1 MKIVAATV
9 YALGIP
15 FRAAFR
21 HATAERAWSD
31 SVVVA
36 VEDDR
41 GTVGYGEGVARP
53 YVTGETVETVLAHV
67 ARDLWP
73 ALAGRPV
80 PPLRTADDLARV
92 ERLLPPAA
100 PDGVR
105 WAGASRAALE
115 LAILD
120 CALRREGRG
129 LGDVLRPCRGTLT
142 YSGVVAARSVE
153 AAVREAR
160 QLRLIGCRDV
170 KVKVGRGDD
179 VARVRAVREVLGA
192 AVVVRLDANGAWSVP
207 RALETLAALGPC
219 RIAAVEEPLACGS
232 VAELV
237 RFRAASPVPVFA
249 DESVV
254 TEADAEALIAAR
266 AVDGLNVR
274 VSKHGGLARALAIAA
289 RARAAGLAIQVGS
302 HVGETAIL
310 AAAGRHLAAALPE
323 VAALEGSFGS
333 LLLEEDVSPD
343 GVRFGH
349 GGRAAPLR
357 GPGLGVRVLEE
368 RLRRHARHVVRLGEA
383 GR

>member
-9 YALGIP
+9 YALRIP

-21 HATAERAWSD
+21 HASAERAWSD
-31 SVVVA
+31 SVVVG

-41 GTVGYGEGVARP
+41 GTLGHGEGVARP
-53 YVTGETVETVLAHV
+53 YVTGETVETVLAHL
-67 ARDLWP
+67 ADDLWP
-73 ALAGRPV
+73 AIAGQPV
-80 PPLRTADDLARV
+80 PPVRVAGDLARV
-92 ERLLPPAA
+92 ERLLPPGA
-100 PDGVR
+100 PAGIR

-129 LGDVLRPCRGTLT
+129 LGDLLRPCRAALT
-142 YSGVVAARSVE
+142 YSGVVGTGSVE
-153 AAVREAR
+153 AAIGQAR
-160 QLRLIGCRDV
+160 QLRAIGCRDV
-170 KVKVGRGDD
+170 KVKVGAGED
-179 VARVRAVREVLGA
+179 VARVRAVREALGPEA
-192 AVVVRLDANGAWSVP
+192 VVRLDANGAWSAP
-207 RALETLAALGPC
+207 RALETLGALAPY
-219 RIAAVEEPLACGS
+219 RIAGIEEPLAPGP
-232 VAELV
+232 VAELA

-249 DESVV
+249 DESAV
-254 TEADAEALIAAR
+254 TAADAEALIAAR

-274 VSKHGGLARALAIAA
+274 VSKHGGLARALAIAE
-289 RARAAGLAIQVGS
+289 RARAAGLAVQVGS

-310 AAAGRHLAAALPE
+310 AAAGRHLAATLPDL
-323 VAALEGSFGS
+323 AALEGSFGS

-368 RLRRHARHVVRLGEA
+368 RLRRHAWRIVRLGEA
-383 GR
+383 RG